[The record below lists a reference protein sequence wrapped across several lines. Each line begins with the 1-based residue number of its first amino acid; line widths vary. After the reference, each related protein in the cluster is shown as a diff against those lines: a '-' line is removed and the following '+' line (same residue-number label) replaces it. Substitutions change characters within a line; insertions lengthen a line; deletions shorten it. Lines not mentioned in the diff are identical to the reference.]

1 MPAKRH
7 IILWPHN
14 LGGGFAQLFQ
24 DLAKKIPYR
33 ANTNTNGYV
42 TIHWS
47 SRDKRGSCDADHFHT
62 VFKRPRYAGQST
74 HIWVGHIRYRSR
86 ADPYRMFGGAC
97 ASP

>member
-1 MPAKRH
+1 VFMPAKRH

-42 TIHWS
+42 TIH
-47 SRDKRGSCDADHFHT
+47 
-62 VFKRPRYAGQST
+62 
-74 HIWVGHIRYRSR
+74 
-86 ADPYRMFGGAC
+86 
-97 ASP
+97 